1 MQNNT
6 TCNSKVKPIEH
17 HIFDEAW
24 IARPSKPHPT
34 MSVQLTLLPEDHAEL
49 GFPIKDR
56 SRLTTITIPMVADSG
71 FQSSII
77 PLPSALA
84 MGINKAEIIPVK
96 LFMCGTIK
104 EDLGVEGGII
114 ARACTSDAV
123 GVNGSTK
130 LMIYVSAKMEKAF
143 LCREALI
150 SLGAIHA
157 NVPEV
162 PVSWPQDLTAS
173 VEYSEPPACHCPRH
187 GQISQN
193 TKKTVTDTS
202 NGMVYNLK

>member
-1 MQNNT
+1 
-6 TCNSKVKPIEH
+6 
-17 HIFDEAW
+17 
-24 IARPSKPHPT
+24 

-77 PLPSALA
+77 PLCSALA
-84 MGINKAEIIPVK
+84 MGINKAEIILVK
-96 LFMCGTIK
+96 LFMCSTIK

-162 PVSWPQDLTAS
+162 SVSWPQDLTAS
-173 VEYSEPPACHCPRH
+173 VESSEPPACHCPRH
-187 GQISQN
+187 GQESHRIQR
-193 TKKTVTDTS
+193 KP
-202 NGMVYNLK
+202 